1 MNRFVYYEKLIYTQK
16 TVSLNQRKISLIYDQ
31 RKNFFEL
38 KKVSLIQKNCLWSKK
53 IDFLHERKLFW
64 INNTFFNP

>member
-38 KKVSLIQKNCLWSKK
+38 KKVSLIQKNCL
-53 IDFLHERKLFW
+53 
-64 INNTFFNP
+64 